1 MSFWVTTPQEEA
13 QPSPPS
19 PPAVVTPPLLLP
31 EYVFTH
37 GVLPFVERS
46 GRQNFSLMEVGSW
59 NGLYGLELAARFPRS
74 TLLALEPN
82 RSVWERHTSLAARLR
97 RSHLACL
104 NNAVTEEVAEALA
117 HSNEFLDLQ
126 LLIGLPST
134 KPFDHGVTVNIAK
147 REALDRF
154 VAHLLSTARR
164 SLLLLPGASDQ
175 PECRD
180 NRLANW
186 IHGQGG
192 GGRADATLSSEQ
204 VVAARLH
211 EAGKTLKL
219 KLRTER
225 LLSGV
230 AADGC
235 PYELWEA
242 GIAYMDRLNR
252 HHFCLGGCKTH
263 TRRSYRLLFA
273 ESGSVAATAAA
284 AAGWVGRRSDAFGD
298 GVDFLNMS
306 NTQTGRRIPFET
318 GAFNMHSLL
327 SLHAPPPRP
336 TAPDPLREALVLM
349 FLSLPVYQDPAPW
362 NVVWRAG
369 ELFPI
374 DVGDGTTYEGRWSTF
389 AQKYI
394 GAVND
399 CYRMSLRTLCGD
411 DGALHGDERYEA
423 CMGRHFGGLCPS
435 RAPFPC
441 LDGCNTS
448 YQHCKQLPPSQL
460 RPGYFAHNRH
470 LRAAPERFAQF
481 MPASADDADVAAA
494 APLPASFGSDD
505 ARFGWGG
512 LLAQQRSLKERRARR
527 RERRLNTPPG
537 PPPAPTPSPYGF
549 NAKKK
554 AKSPPPPPLPKPVGA
569 ADGFHATRPETRQGA
584 AAASADQTYAAD
596 AGGGLG
602 RMGGSSGGA
611 PQGGEAEVQQGLA
624 QLLQARGLESAAGG
638 AASGGGG
645 GSAAQGGQPAPTTTS
660 ATPRPPGGMMRA
672 LTALQLGLLGWV
684 ALQLCDRTVAGRQFL
699 RGIGVMLACSWRRA
713 ARSSS
718 RRAAAGGGGS
728 GGSYEGS
735 YGGSY
740 GSGGGSPQSIKR
752 AAAPQQPIDSRLLG
766 ELT

>member
-1 MSFWVTTPQEEA
+1 MSFWATSTAVEPVEEA
-13 QPSPPS
+13 SPPS

-46 GRQNFSLMEVGSW
+46 GRENFSLMEVGSW

-104 NNAVTEEVAEALA
+104 NNGVTEEVAEALA

-134 KPFDHGVTVNIAK
+134 KPFDHGVTVNTAK

-154 VAHLLSTARR
+154 VAHLLSMARR
-164 SLLLLPGASDQ
+164 SLLLLPGATDQ

-192 GGRADATLSSEQ
+192 HTDTTPAEHAPADGT
-204 VVAARLH
+204 VGARLH
-211 EAGKTLKL
+211 EAAKTLKL

-242 GIAYMDRLNR
+242 GLAYMDRLNR

-284 AAGWVGRRSDAFGD
+284 TAGWVGRRSDAFGG

-374 DVGDGTTYEGRWSTF
+374 DVGDGTTYEGRWTTF

-460 RPGYFAHNRH
+460 KPGYFASNRH

-481 MPASADDADVAAA
+481 MPASAADDGAAA
-494 APLPASFGSDD
+494 LPASFGSDD

-512 LLAQQRSLKERRARR
+512 LLAQQRALKDKRARR
-527 RERRLNTPPG
+527 RERRLNTPPA
-537 PPPAPTPSPYGF
+537 PPPAPTPAPYGF

-554 AKSPPPPPLPKPVGA
+554 AKPPPPPLAKLEMRQDA
-569 ADGFHATRPETRQGA
+569 AL
-584 AAASADQTYAAD
+584 ADQTSPAD
-596 AGGGLG
+596 AGGGGLG
-602 RMGGSSGGA
+602 RGGGGSSGGGGVGA
-611 PQGGEAEVQQGLA
+611 VQGGEAEVQRGLA
-624 QLLQARGLESAAGG
+624 QLLQARGLESAAG
-638 AASGGGG
+638 AAAAGGG
-645 GSAAQGGQPAPTTTS
+645 GSATQGQLPATQQAAVATTTTP
-660 ATPRPPGGMMRA
+660 ATRPPGGMMRA
-672 LTALQLGLLGWV
+672 LTALQLGMLVWV

-699 RGIGVMLACSWRRA
+699 RGIGVMLACSWRRT
-713 ARSSS
+713 ARS
-718 RRAAAGGGGS
+718 RRVAAAGGSGGGGGGG
-728 GGSYEGS
+728 GGSYD
-735 YGGSY
+735 GSY
-740 GSGGGSPQSIKR
+740 GSGGGGSPQSMKR